1 MIIYNRTEYSE
12 LNNNQYRKEKRRL
25 QLELLKLQEWVVS
38 TNQRILILLE
48 GRDAAGKGSTIK
60 RFIENLMPKAAKIV
74 ELGVPNKKQE
84 KNWFRTW
91 EKRLPKPGVMTF
103 LDRSWYS
110 RAVIQPSM
118 GYCTENQ
125 YKYFMKKVNSWEK
138 GLIDNGLILIKIY
151 LSISKENQELRFH
164 FRKNHE
170 LKYWK
175 LSSNDWKAHKNW
187 QLLTD
192 YKEQMFERTS
202 TKLSPWV
209 IINSDNK
216 MIARL
221 NAMRYVLSNIDYP
234 NRKDLKPKKW
244 SKDSPVYNISLFNVQ
259 FNNLSH
265 EQYELL
271 NRLKGHEQTY
281 YEIVFR
287 KIVVGK

>member
-12 LNNNQYRKEKRRL
+12 LKDTQYRKEKRRL
-25 QLELLKLQEWVVS
+25 QIELLKLQEWAIE
-38 TNQRILILLE
+38 TDQRVAILLE

-60 RFIENLMPKAAKIV
+60 RFIENLMPKAAMIV

-84 KNWFRTW
+84 KNWFKTW
-91 EKRLPKPGVMTF
+91 EKRLPKRGTITF
-103 LDRSWYS
+103 FDRSWYS
-110 RAVIQPSM
+110 RAIIQPAM

-125 YKYFMKKVNSWEK
+125 YKYFMKKVNKWEK
-138 GLIDNGLILIKIY
+138 KLINKGFILIKIY
-151 LSISKENQELRFH
+151 LSISKENQKLRFQ
-164 FRKNHE
+164 FRENHE

-192 YKEQMFERTS
+192 YKEQMFSRTS
-202 TKLSPWV
+202 TELSPWV

-221 NAMRYVLSNIDYP
+221 NAIRYVLSKIDYP
-234 NRKDLKPKKW
+234 ERKDLKPKKW

-259 FNNLSH
+259 FNNLSQD
-265 EQYELL
+265 QYELL
-271 NRLKGHEQTY
+271 NSFKGHE
-281 YEIVFR
+281 
-287 KIVVGK
+287 

>member
-12 LNNNQYRKEKRRL
+12 LKDTQYRKEKRRL
-25 QLELLKLQEWVVS
+25 QIELLKLQEWAIE
-38 TNQRILILLE
+38 TDQRVAILLE

-60 RFIENLMPKAAKIV
+60 RFIENLMPKAAMIV

-84 KNWFRTW
+84 KNWFKTW
-91 EKRLPKPGVMTF
+91 EKRLPKRGTITF
-103 LDRSWYS
+103 FDRSWYS
-110 RAVIQPSM
+110 RAIIQPSM

-125 YKYFMKKVNSWEK
+125 YKYFMKKVNKWEK
-138 GLIDNGLILIKIY
+138 KLINKGLILIKIY
-151 LSISKENQELRFH
+151 LSISKENQKLRFQ
-164 FRKNHE
+164 FRENHE

-192 YKEQMFERTS
+192 YKEQMFSRTS
-202 TKLSPWV
+202 TELSPWV

-221 NAMRYVLSNIDYP
+221 NAIRYVLSKIDYP
-234 NRKDLKPKKW
+234 GRKDLKPKKW

-259 FNNLSH
+259 FNNLSQD
-265 EQYELL
+265 QYELL
-271 NRLKGHEQTY
+271 NSFKGHE
-281 YEIVFR
+281 
-287 KIVVGK
+287 

>member
-25 QLELLKLQEWVVS
+25 QLELLILQEWVVS

-216 MIARL
+216 MIARR

-244 SKDSPVYNISLFNVQ
+244 SKESPVYNISLYNIQ
-259 FNNLSH
+259 FNNLSLD
-265 EQYELL
+265 QYELL
-271 NRLKGHEQTY
+271 NRLKGHE
-281 YEIVFR
+281 
-287 KIVVGK
+287 

>member
-12 LNNNQYRKEKRRL
+12 LKDTQYRKEKRRL
-25 QLELLKLQEWVVS
+25 QIELLKLQEWAIE
-38 TNQRILILLE
+38 TDQRVAILLE

-60 RFIENLMPKAAKIV
+60 RFIENLMPKAAMIV

-84 KNWFRTW
+84 KNWFKTW
-91 EKRLPKPGVMTF
+91 EKRLPKRGTITF
-103 LDRSWYS
+103 FDRSWYS
-110 RAVIQPSM
+110 RAIIQPAM

-125 YKYFMKKVNSWEK
+125 YKYFMKKVNKWEK
-138 GLIDNGLILIKIY
+138 KLINKGLILIKIY
-151 LSISKENQELRFH
+151 LSISKENQKLRFQ
-164 FRKNHE
+164 FRENHE

-192 YKEQMFERTS
+192 YKEQMFSRTS
-202 TKLSPWV
+202 TELSPWV
-209 IINSDNK
+209 IVNSDNK

-221 NAMRYVLSNIDYP
+221 NAIRYVLSKIDYP
-234 NRKDLKPKKW
+234 GRKDLKPKKW

-259 FNNLSH
+259 FNNLSQ

-271 NRLKGHEQTY
+271 NSFKGHE
-281 YEIVFR
+281 
-287 KIVVGK
+287 

>member
-12 LNNNQYRKEKRRL
+12 LKDTQYRKEKRRL
-25 QLELLKLQEWVVS
+25 QIELLKLQEWAIE
-38 TNQRILILLE
+38 TDQRVAILLE

-60 RFIENLMPKAAKIV
+60 RFIENLMPKAAMIV

-84 KNWFRTW
+84 KNWFKTW
-91 EKRLPKPGVMTF
+91 EKRLPKRGTITF
-103 LDRSWYS
+103 FDRSWYS
-110 RAVIQPSM
+110 RAIIQPAM

-125 YKYFMKKVNSWEK
+125 YKYFMKKVNKWEK
-138 GLIDNGLILIKIY
+138 KLINKGFILIKIY
-151 LSISKENQELRFH
+151 LSISKENQKLRFQ
-164 FRKNHE
+164 FRENHE

-192 YKEQMFERTS
+192 YKEQMFSRTS
-202 TKLSPWV
+202 TELSPWV

-221 NAMRYVLSNIDYP
+221 NAIRYVLSKIDYP
-234 NRKDLKPKKW
+234 GRKDLKPKKW

-259 FNNLSH
+259 FNNLSQ

-271 NRLKGHEQTY
+271 NSFKGHE
-281 YEIVFR
+281 
-287 KIVVGK
+287 

>member
-12 LNNNQYRKEKRRL
+12 LKDTRYRKEKRRL
-25 QLELLKLQEWVVS
+25 QIELLKLQEWAIE
-38 TNQRILILLE
+38 TDQRVAILLE

-60 RFIENLMPKAAKIV
+60 RFIENLMPKAAMIV

-84 KNWFRTW
+84 KNWFKTW
-91 EKRLPKPGVMTF
+91 EKRLPKRGTITF
-103 LDRSWYS
+103 FDRSWYS
-110 RAVIQPSM
+110 RAIIQPAM

-125 YKYFMKKVNSWEK
+125 YKYFMKKVNKWEK
-138 GLIDNGLILIKIY
+138 KLINKGLILIKIY
-151 LSISKENQELRFH
+151 LSISKENQKLRFQ
-164 FRKNHE
+164 FRENHE

-192 YKEQMFERTS
+192 YKEQMFSRTS
-202 TKLSPWV
+202 TELSPWV

-221 NAMRYVLSNIDYP
+221 NAIRYVLSKIDYP
-234 NRKDLKPKKW
+234 GRKDLKPKKW

-259 FNNLSH
+259 FNNLSQD
-265 EQYELL
+265 QYELL
-271 NRLKGHEQTY
+271 NSFKGHE
-281 YEIVFR
+281 
-287 KIVVGK
+287 

>member
-12 LNNNQYRKEKRRL
+12 LKDTQYRKEKRRL
-25 QLELLKLQEWVVS
+25 QIELLKLQEWAIE
-38 TNQRILILLE
+38 TDQRIAILLE

-60 RFIENLMPKAAKIV
+60 RFIENLMPKAAMIV

-84 KNWFRTW
+84 KNWFKTW
-91 EKRLPKPGVMTF
+91 EKRLPKRGTITF
-103 LDRSWYS
+103 FDRSWYS
-110 RAVIQPSM
+110 RAIIQPAM

-125 YKYFMKKVNSWEK
+125 YKYFMKKVNKWEK
-138 GLIDNGLILIKIY
+138 KLINKGFILIKIY
-151 LSISKENQELRFH
+151 LSISKENQKLRFQ
-164 FRKNHE
+164 FRENHE

-192 YKEQMFERTS
+192 YKEQMFSRTS
-202 TKLSPWV
+202 TELSPWV

-221 NAMRYVLSNIDYP
+221 NAIRYVLSKIDYP
-234 NRKDLKPKKW
+234 GRKDLKPKKW

-259 FNNLSH
+259 FNNLSQ

-271 NRLKGHEQTY
+271 NSFKGHE
-281 YEIVFR
+281 
-287 KIVVGK
+287 

>member
-12 LNNNQYRKEKRRL
+12 LKDTQYRKEKRRL
-25 QLELLKLQEWVVS
+25 QIELLKLQEWAIE
-38 TNQRILILLE
+38 TDQRVAILLE

-60 RFIENLMPKAAKIV
+60 RFIENLMPKAAMIV

-84 KNWFRTW
+84 KNWFKTW
-91 EKRLPKPGVMTF
+91 EKRLPKRGTITF
-103 LDRSWYS
+103 FDRSWYS
-110 RAVIQPSM
+110 RAIIQPAM

-125 YKYFMKKVNSWEK
+125 YKYFMKKVNKWEK
-138 GLIDNGLILIKIY
+138 KLINKGLILIKIY
-151 LSISKENQELRFH
+151 LSISKENQKLRFQ
-164 FRKNHE
+164 FRENHE

-192 YKEQMFERTS
+192 YKEQMFSRTS
-202 TKLSPWV
+202 TELSPWV

-221 NAMRYVLSNIDYP
+221 NAIRYVLSKIDYP
-234 NRKDLKPKKW
+234 ERKDLKPKKW

-259 FNNLSH
+259 FNNLSQ

-271 NRLKGHEQTY
+271 NSFKGHE
-281 YEIVFR
+281 
-287 KIVVGK
+287 

>member
-164 FRKNHE
+164 FRKNNE

-244 SKDSPVYNISLFNVQ
+244 SKESPVYNISLYNIQ
-259 FNNLSH
+259 FNNLSLD
-265 EQYELL
+265 QYELL
-271 NRLKGHEQTY
+271 NRLKGHE
-281 YEIVFR
+281 
-287 KIVVGK
+287 

>member
-1 MIIYNRTEYSE
+1 MIIYNRTEYTK
-12 LNNNQYRKEKRRL
+12 LTNNQYKKEKRRL
-25 QLELLKLQEWVVS
+25 QLELLKLQEWVINS
-38 TNQRILILLE
+38 NKRIIILLE

-60 RFIENLMPKAAKIV
+60 RFIENLMPQATKIV

-91 EKRLPKPGVMTF
+91 EKKLPKPGMITF

-110 RAVIQPSM
+110 RAVIQPAM

-125 YKYFMKKVNSWEK
+125 YKYFMKKVNAWEK
-138 GLIDNGLILIKIY
+138 KLINDGLVLIKLY

-202 TKLSPWV
+202 TKDSPWV
-209 IINSDNK
+209 VINSDNK

-221 NAMRYVLSNIDYP
+221 NAMRYVLSNFDYP
-234 NRKDLKPKKW
+234 GRKELKPKKW
-244 SKDSPVYNISLFNVQ
+244 SKDAPVYNLTLYNVR
-259 FNNLSH
+259 FNNLKR

-271 NRLKGHEQTY
+271 NRLKGHE
-281 YEIVFR
+281 
-287 KIVVGK
+287 

>member
-12 LNNNQYRKEKRRL
+12 LKDTQYRKEKRRL
-25 QLELLKLQEWVVS
+25 QIELLKLQEWAIE
-38 TNQRILILLE
+38 TDQRVAILLE

-60 RFIENLMPKAAKIV
+60 RFIENLMPKAAMIV

-84 KNWFRTW
+84 KNWFKTW
-91 EKRLPKPGVMTF
+91 EKRLPKRGTITF
-103 LDRSWYS
+103 FDRSWYS
-110 RAVIQPSM
+110 RAIIQPAM

-125 YKYFMKKVNSWEK
+125 YKYFMKKVNKWDKKLINK
-138 GLIDNGLILIKIY
+138 GFILIKIY
-151 LSISKENQELRFH
+151 LSISKENQKLRFQ
-164 FRKNHE
+164 FRENHE

-192 YKEQMFERTS
+192 YKEQMFSRTS
-202 TKLSPWV
+202 TELSPWV

-221 NAMRYVLSNIDYP
+221 NAIRYVLSKIDYP
-234 NRKDLKPKKW
+234 GRKDLKPKKW

-259 FNNLSH
+259 FNNLSQ

-271 NRLKGHEQTY
+271 NSFKGHE
-281 YEIVFR
+281 
-287 KIVVGK
+287 